1 MMSRFG
7 SHLRAMR
14 ASRSAAL
21 RALLPA
27 ALLVGAL
34 LVLGGCKDGC
44 DGVVCGPV
52 PPALQ
57 VSVTDTVSVDTQLVV
72 LSGSPV
78 ALDTV
83 DTMLV
88 VRRTIADAEVM
99 FMTINGADT
108 TAGSA
113 IPRDASANT
122 YTVQGV
128 QEVPSGSFLVQ
139 ALRNGRRARTAAL
152 VVRKVDGCCGYS
164 VVGNYRL
171 DLPLK

>member
-1 MMSRFG
+1 
-7 SHLRAMR
+7 MR
-14 ASRSAAL
+14 APRSTVL
-21 RALLPA
+21 HPLLLA

-34 LVLGGCKDGC
+34 MLLDGCRDGC
-44 DGVVCGPV
+44 DGVICGPV

-72 LSGSPV
+72 LSGSPA

-83 DTMLV
+83 DTVLV
-88 VRRTIADAEVM
+88 VRRTIIDADVI
-99 FMTINGADT
+99 FMTINGKDT

-122 YTVQGV
+122 FTVLNAQD
-128 QEVPSGSFLVQ
+128 VPGGSFLVQ
-139 ALRNGRRARTAAL
+139 ALRNGRRSRTPAL
-152 VVRKVDGCCGYS
+152 TVRKVDGCCGYS
-164 VVGNYRL
+164 VGGSYRL